1 VRDLLQKADET
12 PVTLL
17 VAIAYVTLAV
27 LTDPFQPTIAQLA
40 DYGALRATD
49 VWDGEPWRLLT
60 YAFLH
65 GGIVHLAVNMMSLL
79 QLGPLLE
86 RSIGSLRFAALY
98 IVTAIGG
105 GIFGCYVNHPLSPM
119 VGGSGALFGMMGAL
133 LALLARS
140 GRHSGDFFGSGAVRS
155 LAGNIVVNLVLGWL
169 IPYVSNAGHIGG
181 LITGFAVTLC
191 FLTNNRREPSRIF
204 RALQATCVALFAAG
218 VFSVVAPVTRW
229 DYLLLHWQ
237 RAAPGPQRDQ
247 LRTAYWTAMSD
258 GEVDELVQTQ
268 VPDDEATDQHA
279 AKFAAM
285 RRHER

>member
-1 VRDLLQKADET
+1 MRDLLQKADET
-12 PVTLL
+12 PVTLV
-17 VAIAYVTLAV
+17 VAIAYVTMAV
-27 LTDPFQPTIAQLA
+27 LTDPFQPTTEQLA
-40 DYGALRATD
+40 NFGALRATD

-98 IVTAIGG
+98 IATAIGG

-140 GRHSGDFFGSGAVRS
+140 GRHSGDFFGSSAVRS
-155 LAGNIVVNLVLGWL
+155 VAGNIVVNLVLGWL

-181 LITGFAVTLC
+181 LITGFVMTLC
-191 FLTNNRREPSRIF
+191 FLTSNRGAPSRFF
-204 RALQATCVALFAAG
+204 RALQVTCAALFAAG
-218 VFSVVAPVTRW
+218 LFSVMAPVTRW

-237 RAAPGPQRDQ
+237 REAPGTQRDQ
-247 LRTAYWTAMSD
+247 LRAAYWSAMSD
-258 GEVDELVQTQ
+258 GEVDRQ
-268 VPDDEATDQHA
+268 VPDDEATAKHA
-279 AKFAAM
+279 EQFAGM